1 MMPLNI
7 QMIFAFLFGLCIG
20 SFLNVCI
27 YRIPN
32 KQSIVTPPSGCTSC
46 GKRIKFYDN
55 IPVLS
60 YLVLR
65 GRCRHCNE
73 SISIIYPLV
82 ELVTGLLSMAL
93 LMRFNIFNHQFSLY
107 FIYMLFTVALLCISF
122 IDLRHQV
129 IPDVISLPGI
139 FAGFVISFF
148 SSHVTW
154 LQSFIGILAGGGILY
169 IVALLFEIL
178 MKKEGMGGGDIK
190 LLAMIGAWLG
200 WKALPFV
207 ILVSSLTGLFIGGVS
222 LVISKQGIRSRIPF
236 GPFLSLSALIYIF
249 YGNEIINWYFNV
261 MLFGNTG
268 NPY

>member
-1 MMPLNI
+1 MIPLNI
-7 QMIFAFLFGLCIG
+7 QIIFAFLFGLCVG

-32 KQSIVTPPSGCTSC
+32 KKSIVTPPSGCTSC
-46 GKRIKFYDN
+46 GKNIRFYDN

-60 YLVLR
+60 YLILR
-65 GRCRHCNE
+65 GRCRYCHE
-73 SISIIYPLV
+73 SFSIMYPLI
-82 ELVTGLLSMAL
+82 ELVTGLLSVAL
-93 LMRFNIFNHQFSLY
+93 LIRFNIFNHQFPLY
-107 FIYMLFTVALLCISF
+107 FIYMVFAAALLCVSF
-122 IDLRHQV
+122 IDLKHQI

-139 FAGFVISFF
+139 LAGFIVSFF
-148 SSHVTW
+148 SYHVTW
-154 LQSFIGILAGGGILY
+154 LHSLIGILIGGGILY

-200 WKALPFV
+200 WKAVPFV
-207 ILVSSLTGLFIGGVS
+207 ILVSSLTGLLLGGAS
-222 LVISKQGIRSRIPF
+222 LVLSKQGIRSRIPF

-249 YGNEIINWYFNV
+249 YGNEIINWYFS
-261 MLFGNTG
+261 MMIFDYTG